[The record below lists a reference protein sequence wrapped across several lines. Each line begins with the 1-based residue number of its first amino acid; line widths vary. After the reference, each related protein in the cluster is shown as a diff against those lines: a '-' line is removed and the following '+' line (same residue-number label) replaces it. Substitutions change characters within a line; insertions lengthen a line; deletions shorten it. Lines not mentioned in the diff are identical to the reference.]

1 MNRWKF
7 RRNTSRLSLVLAS
20 LLTLII
26 IVMTGVS
33 SYAATP
39 DAAYIHRIEGTGLT
53 IGVGHSRDR
62 TRASEHQQLR
72 MPNQVLYV
80 PGGNKSFAYLGFIFD
95 WVQEHADLL
104 VSAGPS
110 PNPSEWSFPCS
121 ARGEFKIAWKKGEN
135 RGCEEG
141 VKVQSSSKKGGLPN
155 NNIQASRRLLA
166 QAEDEVTVVPTPGQ
180 SIIQT
185 ADSAAGINID
195 VLVGDVRVKSAR
207 NPGGR
212 LVKAG
217 ERYNYPQDTITPIDI
232 NPIVNSP
239 EMQDFLNPN
248 NWRSPDISQR
258 VADGFSEQLGE
269 IRTALGKGSPAI
281 ASNSGNNS
289 NSSQPP
295 SDTNSVA
302 VTNASSCSLTGRWI
316 EYIDGKINET
326 ASGILEI
333 AQNGNLIH
341 LMNRGSSEDGFIS
354 GNRIE
359 FPNVPAFRGKK
370 FSATIS
376 SDCDRLDLG
385 LWSDT
390 NWSYTLN
397 RYTVPY
403 CPLTGRWQYTEYKP
417 VDLEPYA
424 SLQQRRF
431 AQLTLSKPIEITEDS
446 NGNITIIGLPNTT
459 RPTQTKRYST
469 SIENIS
475 LPLISGSGS
484 LNGSIKVDENRIE
497 GYIFSGEPNSGNSVN
512 KGSYRMTRLV
522 PCPLRG

>member
-166 QAEDEVTVVPTPGQ
+166 QAEDEVTVVPTPGE
-180 SIIQT
+180 STIQT
-185 ADSAAGINID
+185 ADSAAGISIN

-269 IRTALGKGSPAI
+269 ILTARRGSPAV
-281 ASNSGNNS
+281 ASNSGNNNNSGQTPLNQSPQRTATQSTQPQPQEPTQNPS
-289 NSSQPP
+289 NTGEICLYRYYQPGFWFLAVGGCQNCMASSHCKISSKSTFLWGEPTQLLLSCEGYSQTFVGILDYGLFHNEVMNEVMAAANGFSDGVSFGRIMNSEQPGVALGGNGVNTKYRKSCTVRVIGSSPQPP
-295 SDTNSVA
+295 
-302 VTNASSCSLTGRWI
+302 
-316 EYIDGKINET
+316 
-326 ASGILEI
+326 
-333 AQNGNLIH
+333 Q
-341 LMNRGSSEDGFIS
+341 
-354 GNRIE
+354 
-359 FPNVPAFRGKK
+359 
-370 FSATIS
+370 
-376 SDCDRLDLG
+376 
-385 LWSDT
+385 
-390 NWSYTLN
+390 
-397 RYTVPY
+397 
-403 CPLTGRWQYTEYKP
+403 
-417 VDLEPYA
+417 
-424 SLQQRRF
+424 
-431 AQLTLSKPIEITEDS
+431 PIT
-446 NGNITIIGLPNTT
+446 P
-459 RPTQTKRYST
+459 
-469 SIENIS
+469 
-475 LPLISGSGS
+475 
-484 LNGSIKVDENRIE
+484 
-497 GYIFSGEPNSGNSVN
+497 
-512 KGSYRMTRLV
+512 
-522 PCPLRG
+522 